1 MGVMG
6 THQVFDSVNDLGQAI
21 GIEAVTRRNGVVGVV
36 GFRPSRTGVSTAGRA
51 SAIRASLTAGS

>member
-36 GFRPSRTGVSTAGRA
+36 GFPAESDWGRACQIACVRTGFV
-51 SAIRASLTAGS
+51 L